1 MSVVTRFPPSPTGSM
16 HIGTARVALYNWLY
30 ARKHGGKMVFRI
42 EDTDRARHSEEAVLT
57 IVNGLK
63 WLELDWDGEI
73 VSQFERTPRHAE
85 VAHELLAQGKA
96 YHCYCSPAELEEM
109 RAKAKAAGHATFYDR
124 RWRDKGPGDAPKGV
138 APVIRIKAPL
148 SGDFTVHDKVQGDV
162 KVAAEQLDD
171 FIILRSDGVP
181 TYMLAVVVD
190 DHDMGVTHVI
200 RGDDHLS
207 NTFRQ
212 NVICDAMSWEK
223 PVYAHLPMIL
233 GPDGQKMS
241 KRHGA
246 AGVEEYREMGY
257 LPEAIRNYLM
267 RLGWSHGD
275 AEIISTEEALQW
287 FDLEHVQKSP
297 ARFDFA
303 KAESVNAH
311 YIAHATTERLL
322 TYVAPF
328 LQKRHHIDLHA
339 DPVAVQ
345 RLTTGMDELKKR
357 AKTLLQLA
365 DEAAFYCKKI
375 PYEFDVKAQDNIK
388 GDNAAML
395 TALAEK
401 LRGLNAF
408 THAEIETVCKQIAE
422 QMVGGKLGKVAM
434 PLRAALTGTTVSPSI
449 FHAAEILG
457 RDETLARLQFAMKGL
472 EPRSRDSARAI
483 KISIVLRNLKDQFA
497 HLHPECDNVFYG

>member
-1 MSVVTRFPPSPTGSM
+1 MSIVTRFPPSPTGFM
-16 HIGTARVALYNWLY
+16 HIGNARTALYNWLY
-30 ARKHGGKMVFRI
+30 AKRHGGKMVFRI
-42 EDTDRARHSEEAVLT
+42 EDTDRARHSEEAVLA

-73 VSQFERTPRHAE
+73 VSQFERKDRHAE
-85 VAHELLAQGKA
+85 VAKEMLAKGQA
-96 YHCYCSPAELEEM
+96 YHCYCSPAELDEM
-109 RAKAKAAGHATFYDR
+109 RAKAKAEGRPNFYDR
-124 RWRDKGPGDAPKGV
+124 RWRDKGPRDAPKGV
-138 APVIRIKAPL
+138 NPVIRIKAPL
-148 SGDFTVHDKVQGDV
+148 TGSFTVQDKVQGDV
-162 KVAAEQLDD
+162 TVAAEQLDD

-212 NVICDAMSWEK
+212 NLICDAMGWQK

-246 AGVEEYREMGY
+246 ASVEEYREMGY
-257 LPEAIRNYLM
+257 LPEAMRNYLL

-275 AEIISTEEALQW
+275 AEIISHQEAVQW

-322 TYVAPF
+322 EQVAAF
-328 LQKRHHIDLHA
+328 MQKRHHIDLQA
-339 DPVAVQ
+339 DPLALQ
-345 RLTTGMDELKKR
+345 RLASGMDELKKR

-365 DEAAFYCKKI
+365 DEGAFYCKKI

-388 GDNAAML
+388 GDNISVL

-408 THAEIETVCKQIAE
+408 THAEIEAACKQIAE
-422 QMVGGKLGKVAM
+422 ERAGGKLGKVAM

-457 RDETLARLQFAMKGL
+457 RDETLARLQFA
-472 EPRSRDSARAI
+472 
-483 KISIVLRNLKDQFA
+483 LKA
-497 HLHPECDNVFYG
+497 A